1 MEQTDEIFY
10 ITENSGTI
18 KVYKEI
24 IEFADD
30 LSTCIHCKQE
40 IEMGNRK
47 MQMIYLAQKE
57 KLLQTVKNNNWA
69 GQFYSK
75 YLSDI
80 L

>member
-47 MQMIYLAQKE
+47 MQMIYL
-57 KLLQTVKNNNWA
+57 T
-69 GQFYSK
+69 
-75 YLSDI
+75 
-80 L
+80 